1 MAKNK
6 LEYLKEEYEKNPKDN
21 NLLRYIS
28 CLIVYRYFDEALNLL
43 DKITD
48 TTKNE
53 VVSLYRARIY
63 RFKKDESKFLENI
76 NAPHL
81 I

>member
-28 CLIVYRYFDEALNLL
+28 CLITFRYYDEALDLFY
-43 DKITD
+43 TA
-48 TTKNE
+48 T
-53 VVSLYRARIY
+53 
-63 RFKKDESKFLENI
+63 LERY
-76 NAPHL
+76 PEL
-81 I
+81 TY